1 MTAVLNSFDMAC
13 PTQFLRGRAIVTAAK
28 ATYGDLAN
36 AVEILRYD
44 INNAG
49 GPIGGSKGGLIK
61 SVTALPRATVSASQ
75 LLIFSSLDN
84 GATIDLRL
92 SALMAAFTMGASA
105 AVPVTDFGLT
115 EDAVLRVAAGERL
128 WAASAQALAA
138 GIVFNVAGDGFD
150 S

>member
-1 MTAVLNSFDMAC
+1 M
-13 PTQFLRGRAIVTAAK
+13 
-28 ATYGDLAN
+28 
-36 AVEILRYD
+36 
-44 INNAG
+44 
-49 GPIGGSKGGLIK
+49 
-61 SVTALPRATVSASQ
+61 TALPRATVSASQ